1 MPPMSLAAL
10 PPSCRPREKLLE
22 RGAAALSDTELLA
35 LLLRTGVSG
44 QSVLNLAD
52 ALLQRFGGL
61 AGLLRAEA
69 SELAGVKGL
78 GPAKRAELLAVLE
91 LARRV
96 LQQPLEQRPVLADAL
111 AVEQLLRLQ
120 LGALPYEVF
129 AVLFLDS
136 QLRLIA
142 LEELFRGTLNHTAV
156 YPRELAQRALQLQAA
171 AVILAHN
178 HPSGLAEPS
187 QTDRELTQRL
197 AQALGLFD
205 IRVLD
210 HLVIGHQACV
220 SFAARGWL

>member
-22 RGAAALSDTELLA
+22 RGPAALSDAELLA

-44 QSVLNLAD
+44 QSVLNLSD

-61 AGLLRAEA
+61 AGLLRAEP
-69 SELAGVKGL
+69 SELARIKGL

-96 LQQPLEQRPVLADAL
+96 LQQPLEQRPVLSDADT
-111 AVEQLLRLQ
+111 VEQLLRLR
-120 LGALPYEVF
+120 LAPLPYEVF

-156 YPRELAQRALQLQAA
+156 YPRELAQRALQLGAA

-187 QTDRELTQRL
+187 QTDRELTHRL
-197 AQALGLFD
+197 SQALGLFE

-210 HLVIGHQACV
+210 HLVVGHQACV

>member
-1 MPPMSLAAL
+1 MSLAAL

-22 RGAAALSDTELLA
+22 RGPAALSDAELLA

-44 QSVLNLAD
+44 QSVLNLSD

-61 AGLLRAEA
+61 AGLLRAEPA
-69 SELAGVKGL
+69 ELARIKGL

-96 LQQPLEQRPVLADAL
+96 LQQPLEERPVLSDADT
-111 AVEQLLRLQ
+111 VEQLLRLR
-120 LGALPYEVF
+120 LAPLPYEVF

-156 YPRELAQRALQLQAA
+156 YPRELAQRALQLGAA

-187 QTDRELTQRL
+187 QTDRELTHRL
-197 AQALGLFD
+197 SQALGLFE

-210 HLVIGHQACV
+210 HLVVGHQACV

>member
-1 MPPMSLAAL
+1 MSLAAL

-22 RGAAALSDTELLA
+22 RGPAALSDAELLA
-35 LLLRTGVSG
+35 LLLRTGVAG
-44 QSVLNLAD
+44 QSVLSLSD

-61 AGLLRAEA
+61 AGLLRAEPA
-69 SELAGVKGL
+69 ELARIKGL

-96 LQQPLEQRPVLADAL
+96 LQQPLEQRPVLSDADT
-111 AVEQLLRLQ
+111 VEQLLRLR
-120 LGALPYEVF
+120 LAPLPYEVF

-156 YPRELAQRALQLQAA
+156 YPRELAQRALQLGAA

-178 HPSGLAEPS
+178 HPSGLSEPS
-187 QTDRELTQRL
+187 QTDRELTLRL
-197 AQALGLFD
+197 SQALSLFD

-210 HLVIGHQACV
+210 HLVVGHQACV